1 MRLLAPVRAEV
12 LSLFRAVAVGTA
24 VAPNFSRDRATAAPN
39 RLGYRTKAAL
49 VLQAGL
55 NLVSLS
61 LGQLSVSHLLFTLV
75 GKGDEGT
82 GGGPPTSTRLHQS
95 AAVII

>member
-1 MRLLAPVRAEV
+1 MKPMICSGLQHSRRRRLTQIIKDYARLLALWALRRQAM
-12 LSLFRAVAVGTA
+12 
-24 VAPNFSRDRATAAPN
+24 
-39 RLGYRTKAAL
+39 LG
-49 VLQAGL
+49 LQTGL

-82 GGGPPTSTRLHQS
+82 GRGPPTYTQLYQS